1 MTLYRTVEP
10 AGEPVTLADVKAQLR
25 VAHDSEDALIS
36 GLIKAARAEVE
47 AQTGM
52 ALIDQTWRLAMDCWP
67 YSRLVR
73 LRRHPV
79 KEILSVTVYGEEGE
93 GAVLDPS
100 SYEVD
105 LVSRPARL
113 HFVSPPAPER
123 RLNGIE
129 VDFTAGFGEAGTDVP
144 DQLRRAVLML
154 TAHWYEFRAAFG
166 AQDRP
171 ASIPAG
177 FDRLI
182 AGYRTGRL

>member
-1 MTLYRTVEP
+1 MTLYRTVDP
-10 AGEPVTLADVKAQLR
+10 AGEPVTLADAKAQLR
-25 VAHDSEDALIS
+25 IAHDSEDALIS

-52 ALIDQTWRLAMDCWP
+52 ALIDQSWRLAMDCWP
-67 YSRLVR
+67 HDGLVR

-93 GAVLDPS
+93 AAVLDS
-100 SYEVD
+100 ASYQAD
-105 LVSRPARL
+105 LVTRPARL
-113 HFVSPPAPER
+113 HFTSPPAPER

-144 DQLRRAVLML
+144 DLLKRAVLML
-154 TAHWYEFRAAFG
+154 VAHWYEFRATYG
-166 AQDRP
+166 AQDQP
-171 ASIPAG
+171 VSIPPG

>member
-1 MTLYRTVEP
+1 MTLYRTVDP
-10 AGEPVTLADVKAQLR
+10 AGEPVTLAEAKAQLR
-25 VAHDSEDALIS
+25 IAHDSED
-36 GLIKAARAEVE
+36 GLIGGLIRAARAEVE

-52 ALIDQTWRLAMDCWP
+52 ALIDQSWRLALDCWP
-67 YSRLVR
+67 HDGLVR

-79 KEILSVTVYGEEGE
+79 KQILSVTVYGEEGE
-93 GAVLDPS
+93 GAVLDPAG
-100 SYEVD
+100 YEAD
-105 LVSRPARL
+105 LVTRPARL

-144 DQLRRAVLML
+144 DQLKRAVLVL
-154 TAHWYEFRAAFG
+154 VAHWHEFRASYG
-166 AQDRP
+166 AQDQP
-171 ASIPAG
+171 VSIPPG

>member
-1 MTLYRTVEP
+1 MTLYRTVDP
-10 AGEPVTLADVKAQLR
+10 AGEPVTLADAKAQLR
-25 VAHDSEDALIS
+25 IAHDSEDALIS

-52 ALIDQTWRLAMDCWP
+52 ALIDQSWRLAMDFWP
-67 YSRLVR
+67 YSRVVR

-79 KEILSVTVYGEEGE
+79 KEILSVTVYGAEGE
-93 GAVLDPS
+93 AAILDPAG
-100 SYEVD
+100 YEAD

-113 HFVSPPAPER
+113 HFMAPPAPER

-129 VDFTAGFGEAGTDVP
+129 VDFVAGFGEAGTDVP
-144 DQLRRAVLML
+144 DQLRRAVLLL
-154 TAHWYEFRAAFG
+154 TAYWYEIRAG
-166 AQDRP
+166 HGTVGRP
-171 ASIPAG
+171 SSIPSG

>member
-1 MTLYRTVEP
+1 MTLYRTVDP
-10 AGEPVTLADVKAQLR
+10 AGEPVTLADAKAQLR
-25 VAHDSEDALIS
+25 IAHDSEDALIS

-52 ALIDQTWRLAMDCWP
+52 ALIDQSWRLAMDAWP
-67 YSRLVR
+67 HDGLVR

-79 KEILSVTVYGEEGE
+79 REILSVTVYGEEGE
-93 GAVLDPS
+93 AAVLEPA
-100 SYEVD
+100 SYEAD
-105 LVSRPARL
+105 LLSRPARL
-113 HFVSPPAPER
+113 HFTLPPAPER

-144 DQLRRAVLML
+144 DLLKRAVLML
-154 TAHWYEFRAAFG
+154 VAQWYEFRAVFG
-166 AQDRP
+166 AQDQP
-171 ASIPAG
+171 VSIPPG